1 MKRVVFTLV
10 AIFFMGVSAFASNAD
25 LFKLDYNAVQQEF
38 TELNTL
44 VEMVQANPDLT
55 YSSLSMTNA
64 DMVEHMN
71 LMPNAAI
78 PLAGG
83 NAVLGIPSFWWG
95 CVFGLV
101 GVGIVYFLTDQ
112 DSSEAKKALW
122 GCVVSAVAGTV
133 FYFVVWAG
141 ILASAASGG

>member
-1 MKRVVFTLV
+1 MAFFLVFS
-10 AIFFMGVSAFASNAD
+10 MFASNAD
-25 LFKLDYNAVQQEF
+25 MFKLDYDAVQEEF

-44 VEMVQANPDLT
+44 VDMVQANPDLT

-122 GCVVSAVAGTV
+122 GCVVSGVAGTV
-133 FYFVVWAG
+133 FYLVVYAG
-141 ILASAASGG
+141 LFAAAASGG